1 VGKRQG
7 SGDSVYAFCLLFTQ
21 TDKKEKMT
29 NGTTVDTLVKL
40 LQQYIAASSS
50 NMEKVQGQ
58 LDQVRE
64 KIHREFDGKIET
76 LSKKLE
82 SNSKHDTELRIE
94 LVSLKNTLSALDS
107 DIVQLQKSFK
117 EHINDANCLNKDL
130 NQLRQ
135 DGKWV
140 NKLVWWGAGILASII
155 AAIIV
160 LVLSKGG
167 VIWGS

>member
-1 VGKRQG
+1 
-7 SGDSVYAFCLLFTQ
+7 
-21 TDKKEKMT
+21 MT

-58 LDQVRE
+58 LDQLRDRL
-64 KIHREFDGKIET
+64 HHEFSGKIET

-82 SNSKHDTELRIE
+82 SSSKNDTELRIE
-94 LVSLKNTLSALDS
+94 LMTLKGLLTSLDS
-107 DIVQLQKSFK
+107 DLLKLQKSFK
-117 EHINDANCLNKDL
+117 EHINDATCLNKDL
-130 NQLRQ
+130 SQLKQ

-140 NKLVWWGAGILASII
+140 NKLVWWGAGILASIL

-160 LVLSKGG
+160 LVLSRGG